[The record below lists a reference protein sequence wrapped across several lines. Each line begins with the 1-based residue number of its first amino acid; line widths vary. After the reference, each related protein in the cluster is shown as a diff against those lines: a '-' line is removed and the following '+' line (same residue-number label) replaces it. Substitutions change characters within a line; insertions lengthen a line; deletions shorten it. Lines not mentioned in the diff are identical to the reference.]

1 MSTAAA
7 AHRLALKLS
16 PAPLLRFLARVHR
29 PIARYVAGT
38 KYRRKY
44 GGRFVSQIDPQDD
57 LLHYSIE
64 AASSSYSSFRY
75 YHGVS
80 WYFNG
85 GEWNA
90 AEIEDVIRYAGFSFH
105 DAGSVLEFA
114 CGYGRVTRHMVRRI
128 SPSKITV
135 SDIDR
140 GAVEYVKD
148 RFGVAGFY
156 STSRPEDLV
165 HERCYD
171 IVVVVSLFSHLP
183 MASWGPWLKRLN
195 KMLNPG
201 GLLLFSTLP
210 LNADAE
216 VADAD
221 REGFER
227 GFLYRQ
233 QNETRGRLS
242 GEQYGTASVSKAFV
256 EEITSANFE
265 GRLIKHCPREFNGVQ
280 DAYVLQRDE
289 QGAN

>member
-1 MSTAAA
+1 MRTAAS

-16 PAPLLRFLARVHR
+16 PALLLRFLARVHR

-44 GGRFVSQIDPQDD
+44 GGQFVSQIDPQDD

-90 AEIEDVIRYAGFSFH
+90 AEIEDVLRYAGFSLH
-105 DAGSVLEFA
+105 EAGSVLEFA
-114 CGYGRVTRHMVRRI
+114 CGYGRVTRHIVRRLT
-128 SPSKITV
+128 PSRITV

-140 GAVEYVKD
+140 RAVDYVKHT
-148 RFGVAGFY
+148 FGVAGFY
-156 STSRPEDLV
+156 STSRPEDLI
-165 HERCYD
+165 HDRNYD

-183 MASWGPWLKRLN
+183 MESWGPWLKRLT
-195 KMLNPG
+195 KMLNPD

-221 REGFER
+221 RKAFER
-227 GFLYRQ
+227 GFLYQ
-233 QNETRGRLS
+233 EQNETRGRLS
-242 GEQYGTASVSKAFV
+242 GEQYGTASVSEAFV
-256 EEITSANFE
+256 RQITSANFE
-265 GRLIKHCPREFNGVQ
+265 GRLIKYCPREFNGVQ
-280 DAYVLQRDE
+280 DAYVLQRDG
-289 QGAN
+289 QRAN